1 MQRMNKIDD
10 CLNLSPII
18 KDYIEYQLLE
28 RDEEKGKYNIKSGM
42 NFITWLWGS
51 GKTFFIEETL
61 KHLKEPKDYLEEPK
75 DYLWKRKFIRIDF
88 SPRNLETTGS
98 IYSHFLDTFIL
109 GLLSEKYDPNLK
121 GYKSNLLK
129 ILGAWTGN
137 NYLDMFFKLFN
148 LPSENVQDILKS
160 INDSLQTTYKDYFI
174 VVIIDDIDRVEKK
187 DLLNI
192 GKILNLLKNLTSM
205 QKEEKA
211 DSNLIC
217 FYSADSNYLN
227 NFYLWDHQ
235 EEKGINFYQYFN
247 KFRDSQIDVYDA
259 TYQSLITFL
268 RDSILEI
275 DNKVGIFIIRECE
288 WLFASLKEKD
298 IAVTIRDLL
307 FLKKEILEKFQ
318 QNIDKAQIELVEYSD
333 IIAHEEVSSYF
344 YFWDSRVTIFLLYL
358 YTKSMYEKDSNILLG
373 LDKAIEKQPRS
384 NDEDEIIIKIKNENH
399 FFFRNIDIWGD
410 SNSNY
415 YLIKQLITNGNN
427 AKSFK
432 DHILN
437 RWIESI
443 VEEIKKPDFKNIE
456 KFHQIVKRLFRS
468 SRDKRTIYIMDKIC
482 QNILNNIDKNS
493 WKMLNIFLENY
504 IQIITEYL
512 KNISKYQWDDLID
525 EREWH
530 LNKICQILSE
540 FTSKEWSLLKKIYDE
555 SSDFPKQWLDTI
567 ENFFKEIQSNN
578 NIEYQFI
585 FLYFILHLNIFSK
598 ETNPIAERFTVDRI
612 IKDKPAFIWNLTRN
626 FLNRLPRSSNNE
638 KDKQTELI
646 ITWRTILYGLL
657 RYPQWKE
664 LPLLKLFGK
673 EASLLILIYS
683 ITNIIKDWRIAFEAN
698 QDVKENEYYKKIY
711 QELLEYQMGD
721 IKPLIKKYKD
731 NILIRYKETQT
742 YWEKTN
748 IDFLSNLE
756 WKISIETIS
765 DSLNS
770 FYWTDSN

>member
-28 RDEEKGKYNIKSGM
+28 QDEEKGKYIIKSGM

-51 GKTFFIEETL
+51 GKTFFIEEIL
-61 KHLKEPKDYLEEPK
+61 NYLNK
-75 DYLWKRKFIRIDF
+75 DYLWEKKLIRIDF
-88 SPRNLETTGS
+88 SPRNLETTKS
-98 IYSHFLDTFIL
+98 IYSHFLDTFIWE
-109 GLLSEKYDPNLK
+109 LLSKKYDPNLK
-121 GYKSNLLK
+121 GYKSNLLRV
-129 ILGAWTGN
+129 LGSETGN
-137 NYLDMFFKLFN
+137 TYFN
-148 LPSENVQDILKS
+148 LLFKFFNSPSENVQDILKS
-160 INDSLQTTYKDYFI
+160 INNSLKTTYKDYF
-174 VVIIDDIDRVEKK
+174 VVIVIDDIDRVEKK

-192 GKILNLLKNLTSM
+192 GKILNLLKNLTSI
-205 QKEEKA
+205 QKEEK
-211 DSNLIC
+211 DKDKNKSDPNLIC

-227 NFYLWDHQ
+227 NFYLWDRQ

-268 RDSILEI
+268 KDSILEI
-275 DNKVGIFIIRECE
+275 DDKVDIFRIRECE

-358 YTKSMYEKDSNILLG
+358 YTKSMYEKDSNILLD
-373 LDKAIEKQPRS
+373 LDKAIQKQRRS
-384 NDEDEIIIKIKNENH
+384 NDEDEIIIKIENENH
-399 FFFRNIDIWGD
+399 FFFRNIDIWED

-415 YLIKQLITNGNN
+415 YLIKQLITNENN

-443 VEEIKKPDFKNIE
+443 VEEIKKPDFKNIK
-456 KFHQIVKRLFRS
+456 KFHQIVKRLFPS
-468 SRDKRTIYIMDKIC
+468 SRDKQTIYIMDKIF
-482 QNILNNIDKNS
+482 QNILNKIDKNS

-512 KNISKYQWDDLID
+512 KNISKYQSDDLIN
-525 EREWH
+525 ERKWH

-540 FTSKEWSLLKKIYDE
+540 FTSKEWSLLKKINDE
-555 SSDFPKQWLDTI
+555 NSVFPKQWLDTI
-567 ENFFKEIQSNN
+567 ESFFKEIQSNN

-585 FLYFILHLNIFSK
+585 FLYFILLLNIFSK

-612 IKDKPAFIWNLTRN
+612 IQEKPAFIWNLTRD
-626 FLNRLPRSSNNE
+626 FLNILQRSSNDE
-638 KDKQTELI
+638 KEKQTELI
-646 ITWRTILYGLL
+646 KTWWTVLYYLIH
-657 RYPQWKE
+657 YPQWKE
-664 LPLLKLFGK
+664 LPLFKLFGE

-683 ITNIIKDWRIAFEAN
+683 INNTIKDWRIAFETN
-698 QDVKENEYYKKIY
+698 QDIKEKECYTKIY
-711 QELLEYQMGD
+711 QELLKSQRGN
-721 IKPLIKKYKD
+721 IKSLIKKYKD
-731 NILIRYKETQT
+731 RILIRYKETQT